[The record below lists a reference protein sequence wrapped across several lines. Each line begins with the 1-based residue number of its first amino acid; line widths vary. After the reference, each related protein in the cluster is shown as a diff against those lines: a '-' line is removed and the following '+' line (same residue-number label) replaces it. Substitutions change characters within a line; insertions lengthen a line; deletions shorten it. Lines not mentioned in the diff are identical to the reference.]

1 MTGRGPWAAPL
12 QQYLTRFF
20 RYSPE
25 RELFREALTIMSLSD
40 VSPSAPAARVSL
52 WRDLLGSLRENS
64 PIVLFS
70 VLYGLAP
77 FLIARAVA
85 IPAPPYHDIIGS
97 YVGFIGFAAVAMFAV
112 FAIWYLYQARIRKIP
127 NFQAE
132 AWRRIRTDFLR
143 RDRILLALPVLALWP
158 IVGSAFSYIKSA
170 IPLIQPFY
178 LDEALQ
184 RWDRLI
190 HFGTDPWRILQ
201 PLLGHM
207 WITYGIN
214 FGYALWFFVLQA
226 MLVLQAAATGDR
238 KRRMQ
243 FLLTMA
249 LAWSLIGNLAAVLMS
264 SAGPC
269 YYALVSNGPNPF
281 APLMEYLH
289 GVAANLSMGA
299 FGYDLHIPFAA
310 TLLQDLLW
318 QSYAT
323 SDSSLAMGISA
334 APSMHI
340 ASSWIMA
347 RLLWSKGRKAAVL
360 GSLFLLLIFLGSI
373 HLGWHYAIDGYLAVA
388 GAWLL
393 WRCTGWL
400 LDRPAV
406 QRYLWPED
414 DSGPVG
420 APALTRTAIEGDGH
434 ADLSRCNTLPFGIEL
449 DLSCRTRR

>member
-1 MTGRGPWAAPL
+1 
-12 QQYLTRFF
+12 
-20 RYSPE
+20 
-25 RELFREALTIMSLSD
+25 MSLSD
-40 VSPSAPAARVSL
+40 VSPSAPAARALL

-77 FLIARAVA
+77 FVVAREVA
-85 IPAPPYHDIIGS
+85 IPAAPYQGIIVS
-97 YVGFIGFAAVAMFAV
+97 YAGFAAFAALAVFAV
-112 FAIWYLYQARIRKIP
+112 FAIWYLYQARVRRIP
-127 NFQAE
+127 NFQVE
-132 AWRRIRTDFLR
+132 AWRRIRSDFLR

-158 IVGSAFSYIKSA
+158 ITASAFSYIKSA

-178 LDEALQ
+178 LDEPLQ
-184 RWDRLI
+184 HWDRLI
-190 HFGTDPWRILQ
+190 HFGVDPWRILQ

-214 FGYALWFFVLQA
+214 FGYTLWFFVLQA
-226 MLVLQAAATGDR
+226 MLVLQAAAMGDR

-269 YYALVSNGPNPF
+269 YYAFVSDGPNPF

-289 GVAANLSMGA
+289 DVAANVSIGA
-299 FGYDLHIPFAA
+299 FGYELRIPFAA
-310 TLLQDLLW
+310 TALQDLLW
-318 QSYAT
+318 QSYAQ

-340 ASSWIMA
+340 ASSWIIA
-347 RLLWSKGRKAAVL
+347 RLLWSKGRKAAVF
-360 GSLFLLLIFLGSI
+360 GSLFLLLIFIGSI
-373 HLGWHYAIDGYLAVA
+373 HLGWHYALDGYLAVA

-393 WRCTGWL
+393 WRFTGWL

-406 QRYLWPED
+406 QRYLWPEGD
-414 DSGPVG
+414 GDRVG
-420 APALTRTAIEGDGH
+420 GPALGRTAI
-434 ADLSRCNTLPFGIEL
+434 
-449 DLSCRTRR
+449 